1 MEKRIVEYM
10 KLNTEIMQSFSKE
23 ELEEFLNILTSNDS
37 DAKRQE
43 RFIKLIKGEKQWSFY
58 P

>member
-43 RFIKLIKGEKQWSFY
+43 RFIKLIKGEKQ
-58 P
+58 